1 MILSEEIITGQN
13 IAARCDYVF
22 AQMHDTGNSGIPV
35 FAKQPPVLNGGELV
49 FCKTDY
55 VGVFQTVLEKY
66 VSKETPFNLI
76 THDSDYPITDEMFRI
91 VQNRYPNITWW
102 GMNSCSKFVNSIPI
116 GVANSYC
123 QITMKG
129 KDFQRSIS
137 PTRLLYVNHRNETNP
152 DIRIPAH
159 RMFLDKSWAT
169 VHSPMSKGGI
179 DVYKNTLLD
188 HKFILCPRGNGIDT
202 HRLWE
207 ALYCGVIPIVIRHQA
222 HEGLEGNLPILFVD
236 SYEQVNED
244 VLNNTYSDFSRKTWN
259 MGMLMVSWWINKMR
273 SRT

>member
-1 MILSEEIITGQN
+1 MILSEEIITGQT

-22 AQMHDTGNSGIPV
+22 AQMHDNGNSGIPV

-55 VGVFQTVLEKY
+55 IGVFQTVLEKY

-91 VQNRYPNITWW
+91 FQDRYPNITWW

-129 KDFQRSIS
+129 KDFQRSVS

-159 RMFLDKSWAT
+159 KMFLDKSWAT
-169 VHSPMSKGGI
+169 VHNPMSKGAI
-179 DVYKNTLLD
+179 DVYKKTLLD

-207 ALYCGVIPIVIRHQA
+207 ALYCGVIPIVTRHQA
-222 HEGLEGNLPILFVD
+222 HEGLEGNLPIFFVD
-236 SYEQVNED
+236 SYEEVNED
-244 VLNNTYSDFSRKTWN
+244 ILNQIYSDFSRKTWN

-273 SRT
+273 RIV